1 MSNKMYFVTVRCSEQ
16 LDTDLRYHAI
26 RHDLCYHAISR
37 YLCYHAISQLICCS
51 LGIAEWPVPS

>member
-1 MSNKMYFVTVRCSEQ
+1 MYFVTVRCSEQ